1 MPKIK
6 IEDLAKI
13 KEKAMRS
20 LTLREGGPYRVKV
33 NVHMGTCGIAAGAR
47 AIMSAFLAIL
57 EHKNIK
63 DVLITTS
70 GCAGL
75 CSKEPMIT
83 LEIEGAPPVKYGELT
98 PDKVNKIFEDH
109 ILGGKILKDFVIA
122 IGHERL
128 A

>member
-6 IEDLAKI
+6 IKDLAKI
-13 KEKAMRS
+13 KENTLS
-20 LTLREGGPYRVKV
+20 SITLRQGGPYRVKV

-47 AIMSAFLAIL
+47 TIMNAFLSII
-57 EHKNIK
+57 ESKNIK
-63 DVLITTS
+63 DVLMTTS

-83 LEIEGAPPVKYGELT
+83 VETEGAAPVKYGELT
-98 PDKVNKIFEDH
+98 PEKADRIFREH
-109 ILGGKILKDFVIA
+109 ILQGSIVKDFVIA
-122 IGHERL
+122 VGHERL